1 MPLVESGGAPSNT
14 EAPAVDKATAKA
26 HWAKTSS
33 LMLLVLG
40 IWFFF
45 SFVVHIFAPSLNGIR
60 ILGFPFGFYMAAQG
74 SLIVFVVALF
84 WFGKRQNQID
94 EEFGVQRHKA
104 FQQKLLLPWP
114 KGPQPSLGQGHH
126 IALCGQKNLPTAMV

>member
-1 MPLVESGGAPSNT
+1 
-14 EAPAVDKATAKA
+14 VDKATAKA

-45 SFVVHIFAPSLNGIR
+45 SFVVHIFAPSLNSIR

-94 EEFGVQRHKA
+94 EEFGVQED
-104 FQQKLLLPWP
+104 
-114 KGPQPSLGQGHH
+114 
-126 IALCGQKNLPTAMV
+126 